1 MKWAK
6 IPTEFLFKLN
16 DREIAAVAKY
26 CMLYGLLERV
36 PTQQELNKW
45 LTSGQL
51 DTLLKGT
58 SAPLET
64 HLTILEILEK
74 YLKGS
79 AKVAQYDRQRK
90 NQKKAEICTKE
101 QNFPTE
107 IPKEKIAE
115 IPTEIPTEKNQ
126 TDKNREN
133 RESNTSPDGYVLQR
147 ACARATNPQ
156 ISPPDLETVLAY
168 AKEQNSFAG
177 CGGFKCNRMTAE
189 EFWAKYSANGWR
201 EGNDARTPIVN
212 WQTKL
217 RQWVIKQKRFEP
229 RSGDEPLPDGPKVYV
244 EKQGEKSC

>member
-36 PTQQELNKW
+36 PTRQELNKW

-51 DTLLKGT
+51 ETLLKGT
-58 SAPLET
+58 SEPLVD
-64 HLTILEILEK
+64 HLTILDILEK

-79 AKVAQYDRQRK
+79 AKVAQYDGQRK
-90 NQKKAEICTKE
+90 NQKKAEICGKE

-107 IPKEKIAE
+107 IS
-115 IPTEIPTEKNQ
+115 TENPIENPTEKNQ
-126 TDKNREN
+126 TDKIRKK

-147 ACARATNPQ
+147 ADARATNPQ
-156 ISPPDLETVLAY
+156 ISPPNLETVFAF
-168 AKEQNSFAG
+168 AKEQNSLAG
-177 CGGFKCNRMTAE
+177 CGGFKCDRMTAE

-229 RSGDEPLPDGPKVYV
+229 RADNEPVPDGPKTF
-244 EKQGEKSC
+244 ESQQGEKAC